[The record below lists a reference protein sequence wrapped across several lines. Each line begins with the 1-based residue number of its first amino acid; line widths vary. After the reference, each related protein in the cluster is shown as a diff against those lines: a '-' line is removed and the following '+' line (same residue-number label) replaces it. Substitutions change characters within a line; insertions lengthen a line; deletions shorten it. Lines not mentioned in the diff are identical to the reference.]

1 MRQFV
6 EVTGTRP
13 GARVLDLACGAGR
26 HLERLAGEGFRA
38 IGMDLSPHLL
48 AEAADRPGLRGR
60 LVQGDM
66 RALPFR
72 DGAFD
77 ALVSFFT
84 SFGYFAT
91 REEDARVVRE
101 MRRVLEP
108 GADFMLDYLNAPWV
122 RDNLVPRSDGERS
135 GRRVRE
141 TRWLEGDTVMKRIEI
156 FDTGDGRAGESAE
169 DGREPEVFFERVRL
183 YEPDGLERLLGGHG
197 LAAHRRLGG
206 YHGEPF
212 DRSSPRLVLVGRAS

>member
-1 MRQFV
+1 M
-6 EVTGTRP
+6 
-13 GARVLDLACGAGR
+13 RVLDLACGAGR
-26 HLERLAGEGFRA
+26 HLERLSGAGFRA

-48 AEAADRPGLRGR
+48 AQAADRPGLRGR

-72 DGAFD
+72 DAAFD

-91 REEDARVVRE
+91 REEDARVVSE

-122 RDNLVPRSDGERS
+122 RENLVPRSEGERS

-141 TRWLEGDTVMKRIEI
+141 TRWLEGDTVTKRIEI
-156 FDTGDGRAGESAE
+156 FDAAGRASETTEGL
-169 DGREPEVFFERVRL
+169 GEPEVFFERVRL
-183 YEPDGLERLLGGHG
+183 YEPDGLERLLSGHG
-197 LAAHRRLGG
+197 LSVRERLGG
-206 YHGEPF
+206 YHGERF
-212 DRSSPRLVLVGRAS
+212 DESSPRLVLVGRAS